1 MEDIFSQLDAVLSS
15 AQQSAEAMSSALS
28 KAAQWVRDLSGE
40 DIGSFS
46 PLGPEFSESNNALN
60 TSLSGISNE
69 LSALNS
75 ELTGSNATL
84 LSDVRAVNNQ
94 FMKVMNLFLNLLTA
108 LFRHLEFRL
117 HLPFHL

>member
-1 MEDIFSQLDAVLSS
+1 MGTRSVGRGHRQLFTV
-15 AQQSAEAMSSALS
+15 
-28 KAAQWVRDLSGE
+28 GT
-40 DIGSFS
+40 
-46 PLGPEFSESNNALN
+46 EFSESNNALN

-94 FMKVMNLFLNLLTA
+94 FMKVMNLF
-108 LFRHLEFRL
+108 
-117 HLPFHL
+117 

>member
-1 MEDIFSQLDAVLSS
+1 MDSFYAATSHLSAAMGHLYDALGTLRSINEQMEDIFSQLDAVLSS

-75 ELTGSNATL
+75 ELTRL
-84 LSDVRAVNNQ
+84 QCHAVI
-94 FMKVMNLFLNLLTA
+94 
-108 LFRHLEFRL
+108 
-117 HLPFHL
+117 